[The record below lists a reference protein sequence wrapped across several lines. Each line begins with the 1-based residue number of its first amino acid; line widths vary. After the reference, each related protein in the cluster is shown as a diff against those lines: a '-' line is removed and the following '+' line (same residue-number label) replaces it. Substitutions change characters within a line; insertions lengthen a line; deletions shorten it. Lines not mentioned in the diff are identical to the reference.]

1 MATTNDWNWGELEK
15 SAGGNFAP
23 MAGTGKHTAKVET
36 IDVRETKNKEGNT
49 TYWMDFIFEEGDARF
64 PKISHAIS
72 FKNQGW
78 RMVHFMRIL
87 KELGIAE
94 DKAKAAIEQ
103 AEGKKGETNIV
114 AAYHAM
120 FDRATQKHPEV
131 EVEVFEDDKIN
142 PNTGRPYM
150 RADFANPAISFG
162 RGDRKQAPAKQEPIL
177 NEGEEISLD
186 AGDLPF

>member
-1 MATTNDWNWGELEK
+1 MADFDWNKMETE
-15 SAGGNFAP
+15 AGGNFAP
-23 MAGTGKHTAKVET
+23 FAEVGKHTAKVNT
-36 IDVRETKNKEGNT
+36 IDVRETKNAQGDT
-49 TYWMDFIFEEGDARF
+49 TYWMDFIFEEGDVRF

-72 FKNQGW
+72 FKNEAW
-78 RMVHFMRIL
+78 RCVHFMRIL

-103 AEGKKGETNIV
+103 AESKKSETNIV
-114 AAYHAM
+114 TAYHAM

-131 EVEVFEDDKIN
+131 EIEVFEDNTIN

-162 RGDRKQAPAKQEPIL
+162 QGNRKQAPAKQESIL

-186 AGDLPF
+186 DGDLPF

>member
-1 MATTNDWNWGELEK
+1 MANFNWDEMEK
-15 SAGGNFAP
+15 NAGGNFTPFAEL
-23 MAGTGKHTAKVET
+23 GRHTAKVDT
-36 IDVRETKNKEGNT
+36 IDVRETKNAQGNT
-49 TYWMDFIFEEGDARF
+49 TYWLDFIFQEGDVRF

-114 AAYHAM
+114 TAYHAM

-131 EVEVFEDDKIN
+131 EIEVFEDDNIN

-150 RADFANPAISFG
+150 RADFSNPAISFG
-162 RGDRKQAPAKQEPIL
+162 RGNRKQAPAKAESIL
-177 NEGEEISLD
+177 DEGEAVDLTDET
-186 AGDLPF
+186 LPF

>member
-1 MATTNDWNWGELEK
+1 MSIDWAKAEEK
-15 SAGGNFAP
+15 AGGNFIP
-23 MAGTGKHTAKVET
+23 MADTGKHTAKVET
-36 IDVRETKNKEGNT
+36 IDVRETKNAQGNT
-49 TYWMDFIFEEGDARF
+49 TYWMDFLFEEGDVRF
-64 PKISHAIS
+64 PKISHAVS
-72 FKNQGW
+72 FKNDAW
-78 RMVHFMRIL
+78 RQVHFMRIL

-131 EVEVFEDDKIN
+131 EIEVFEDDNLN

-162 RGDRKQAPAKQEPIL
+162 RGDRKQAPAKQESIL
-177 NEGEEISLD
+177 DEGEEIVLD
-186 AGDLPF
+186 DSETIPF

>member
-1 MATTNDWNWGELEK
+1 MTIDWAKAEEK
-15 SAGGNFAP
+15 AGGNFKA
-23 MAGTGKHTAKVET
+23 MAGSGVHTVKVDT
-36 IDVRETKNKEGNT
+36 IDVTEYKNKQNETKYLMKFLFQED
-49 TYWMDFIFEEGDARF
+49 DFRY
-64 PKISHAIS
+64 PQVYRSIS
-72 FKNQGW
+72 FKNDAW
-78 RMVHFMRIL
+78 RQVHFMRIL

-114 AAYHAM
+114 AAYHAT

-131 EVEVFEDDKIN
+131 EIEVFEDDKLN

-162 RGDRKQAPAKQEPIL
+162 RGDKKQAPAKQESIL
-177 NEGEEISLD
+177 DEGEEITLD
-186 AGDLPF
+186 DAEVIPF

>member
-1 MATTNDWNWGELEK
+1 MANYDWDKIETE
-15 SAGGNFAP
+15 AGGNFSP
-23 MAGTGKHTAKVET
+23 MAEVGKHTAKVET
-36 IDVRETKNKEGNT
+36 IDVRETKNAQGNT
-49 TYWMDFIFEEGDARF
+49 TYWMDFIFTDEGTRF

-78 RMVHFMRIL
+78 RMVHFMRVL
-87 KELGIAE
+87 KELGIPE

-103 AEGKKGETNIV
+103 AEGKKGEANIV

-131 EVEVFEDDKIN
+131 EIDVFEDEKIN
-142 PNTGRPYM
+142 PNTGRPYK

-162 RGDRKQAPAKQEPIL
+162 RSDKKQAPVKQESIL
-177 NEGEEISLD
+177 DEGETVDLTDES
-186 AGDLPF
+186 LPF

>member
-1 MATTNDWNWGELEK
+1 MSYDWNKMETE
-15 SAGGNFAP
+15 AGGNFAP
-23 MAGTGKHTAKVET
+23 FAEVGKHTAKVET
-36 IDVRETKNKEGNT
+36 IDVRETKNAEGNT
-49 TYWMDFIFEEGDARF
+49 TYWMDFLFEEGDVRF

-103 AEGKKGETNIV
+103 AEGKKGEANIV

-131 EVEVFEDDKIN
+131 EIDVFEDDKIN
-142 PNTGRPYM
+142 PNTGRPYK

-162 RGDRKQAPAKQEPIL
+162 RGDKKQAPAKAESIL
-177 NEGEEISLD
+177 DEGEAVDLTDES
-186 AGDLPF
+186 LPF

>member
-1 MATTNDWNWGELEK
+1 MVMNWTEMEEK
-15 SAGGNFAP
+15 AGGNFAP
-23 MAGTGKHTAKVET
+23 FADLGKHTAKVDT
-36 IDVRETKNKEGNT
+36 IDVRETKNAQGNT
-49 TYWMDFIFEEGDARF
+49 TYWMDFVFEESDVRF

-72 FKNQGW
+72 FKNDAW
-78 RMVHFMRIL
+78 RCVHFMRIL

-103 AEGKKGETNIV
+103 AEGKKGEANIV

-131 EVEVFEDDKIN
+131 EIEVFEDDRLN

-150 RADFANPAISFG
+150 RADFANPAIAFG
-162 RGDRKQAPAKQEPIL
+162 RGDRKQAPAKTESIL
-177 NEGEEISLD
+177 DEGEAVDLTDE
-186 AGDLPF
+186 ALPF

>member
-1 MATTNDWNWGELEK
+1 MSYDWNKMETE
-15 SAGGNFAP
+15 AGGNFSP
-23 MAGTGKHTAKVET
+23 MAEVGKHTATVET
-36 IDVRETKNKEGNT
+36 IDVRETKNAQGNT
-49 TYWMDFIFEEGDARF
+49 TYWMDFIFTDEGTRF

-103 AEGKKGETNIV
+103 AEGKKGEANIV

-131 EVEVFEDDKIN
+131 EIDVFEDEKIN

-150 RADFANPAISFG
+150 RADFKNPRIGFG
-162 RGDRKQAPAKQEPIL
+162 NRTAKKATPAAGETIL
-177 NEGEEISLD
+177 DEGEEIKID
-186 AGDLPF
+186 EFPFN

>member
-1 MATTNDWNWGELEK
+1 MNTIDWNNLEK
-15 SAGGNFAP
+15 QFGANTAFAEV
-23 MAGTGKHTAKVET
+23 GKHTAKVET
-36 IDVRETKNKEGNT
+36 IDIRETKNAQGNT
-49 TYWMDFIFEEGDARF
+49 TYWMDFIFADEGIRF

-87 KELGIAE
+87 KELGISE
-94 DKAKAAIEQ
+94 DKAKQAIEQ

-120 FDRATQKHPEV
+120 FDRATQKHPEL
-131 EVEVFEDDKIN
+131 EVEVFEDDKLN

-150 RADFANPAISFG
+150 RADFGNPAISFG
-162 RGDRKQAPAKQEPIL
+162 RGDKKQAATKTGTIL
-177 NEGEEISLD
+177 DEGEELTLD
-186 AGDLPF
+186 EGEALPF